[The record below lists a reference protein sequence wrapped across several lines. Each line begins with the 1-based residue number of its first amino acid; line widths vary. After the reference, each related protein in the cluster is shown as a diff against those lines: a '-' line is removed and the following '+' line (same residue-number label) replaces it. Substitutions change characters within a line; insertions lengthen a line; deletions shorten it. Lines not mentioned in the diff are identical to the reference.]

1 MALII
6 PRQMTRA
13 LLRTRGMCQAGVGAT
28 AWTQRA
34 GYQNFPMPPNYDHI
48 EVPKDRQKLKFQMKV
63 PQFLGTARP
72 IKMTK
77 RLDLIRGE
85 EEIHRDLLLQ
95 QYGIIAR
102 RGGMLRHGHMEMI
115 RMTIA
120 RKIDI
125 SKMFAI
131 WRIDAPWKP
140 ITKKGQGKRMGGG
153 KGSIDHYTTPIK
165 AERVIIEV
173 GGKCTFE
180 EVKPILKMLAEKLPF
195 PADAVSHEMLV
206 ARREEEERLE
216 RENLNRYTFKYIVQN
231 NMIGCHKWI
240 KNIDKVYFGKYT

>member
-1 MALII
+1 MALIL
-6 PRQMTRA
+6 PKELTKT
-13 LLRTRGMCQAGVGAT
+13 LLRTRSLCHSGIGAT
-28 AWTQRA
+28 AWTQQA
-34 GYQNFPMPPNYDHI
+34 GYQNFPVPPNYDHI
-48 EVPKDRQKLKFQMKV
+48 KIPKERQRLKFYPKV
-63 PQFLGTARP
+63 PQFPGH
-72 IKMTK
+72 IKPPRMTK

-85 EEIHRDLLLQ
+85 EEIHRDLTLQ

-102 RGGMLRHGHMEMI
+102 RGGMLRHGHLEMI

-120 RKIDI
+120 RKMDQ

-153 KGSIDHYTTPIK
+153 KGSIDHYVTPVK
-165 AERVIIEV
+165 AERIIIEV
-173 GGKCTFE
+173 GGKCSFE
-180 EVKPILKMLAEKLPF
+180 EAKPFLAMIAHNLPF

-216 RENLNRYTFKYIVQN
+216 HENINPYTFKYMVQN
-231 NMIGCHKWI
+231 NMSGCHKWI
-240 KNIDKVYFGKYT
+240 KNIDKIYFGKYV